1 MEWKIKTFNQLTTYE
16 LYDIL
21 KARIEIFIIEQ
32 ECLYHDIDAN
42 DLEAIHIFAM
52 EEEQVICYL
61 RILNQGVRF
70 DEVSIGRVITRAAYR
85 RKGYGEQL
93 MERAI
98 DYITNVMGEEKIRIS
113 AQTYLETFYGNV
125 GFKKVSDVYLE
136 DGQDH
141 FEMLYEKQSVI
152 M

>member
-1 MEWKIKTFNQLTTYE
+1 MKWKIKTFDQLTTYE

-21 KARIEIFIIEQ
+21 KARQEIFIIEQ
-32 ECLYHDIDAN
+32 ECLYHDMDAN
-42 DLEAIHIFAM
+42 DLDAIHVFAI
-52 EEEQVICYL
+52 EGNQVICYL
-61 RILNQGVRF
+61 RILNRGVRF
-70 DEVSIGRVITRAAYR
+70 DEVTIGRVITRAIYR

-98 DYITNVMGEEKIRIS
+98 DYITKVMGEEKIRIS
-113 AQTYLETFYGNV
+113 AQTYLEKFYGRA

-141 FEMLYEKQSVI
+141 FEMLYEK
-152 M
+152 